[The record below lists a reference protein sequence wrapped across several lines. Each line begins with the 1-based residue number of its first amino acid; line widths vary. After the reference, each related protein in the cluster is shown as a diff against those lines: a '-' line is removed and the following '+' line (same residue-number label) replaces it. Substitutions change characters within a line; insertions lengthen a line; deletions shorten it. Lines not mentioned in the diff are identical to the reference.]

1 MATSQDADLIIKL
14 YDLRRDETMRKA
26 RNFMFMEFFPQ
37 SADDVKALFA
47 NPELAQQN
55 AYFRQAT
62 SYWDM
67 VAAMVNHGAIDKDL
81 FFDTNGEF
89 FAIWAKIGDLVPELR
104 GFFGPQYMVNLEKLI
119 AAHPNGAQRVELMK
133 ARFKA
138 IADRRAAK

>member
-1 MATSQDADLIIKL
+1 MATAQDAELIIKL

-37 SADDVKALFA
+37 SADEVKALFA

-104 GFFGPQYMVNLEKLI
+104 GFFGPQYMANLEKLI
-119 AAHPNGAQRVELMK
+119 ATHPNGAQRVELMK

-138 IADRRAAK
+138 ITERRAAK